1 MKPVRDIELRPG
13 MTVSDLISSFSSSGG
28 FTASEVWKAAEL
40 WKEMV
45 ESGDTIFLS
54 FPACIVAT
62 GTRGVLVEVL
72 RRKLVDVVITT
83 CGTLDHDLARLWA
96 EYYCGT
102 FDADDTELAER
113 DIHRI
118 GSVFVPAEN
127 YGKVIER
134 KLGPILRDLRYPIG
148 TRDLVWEIGKRISDH
163 PGAEKSLTYW
173 AWKNRIPVFI
183 PGITDGSV
191 GSQLWMLWEEGKKNL
206 IDVFADEHDL
216 SDVIF
221 SSKSTGAV
229 IVGGGISKHHTIWW
243 NQFRGGLD
251 RAVYLTTAGEY
262 DGSLS
267 GARPREAVSWKKLK
281 PGAGSVCVFGDATL
295 TLPLI
300 VSALVDSVGRR

>member
-62 GTRGVLVEVL
+62 GTRGVLAEVL

-102 FDADDTELAER
+102 FDADDAELAER